1 VVTWILIAAVVAGL
15 IILVAVS
22 LPVVGRLSA
31 LRRAVL
37 RLQRRQE
44 EAMALQAGAQRLEQS
59 LLGLQRRAATT
70 EERLAV
76 IKAARGGGADPA
88 RHR

>member
-1 VVTWILIAAVVAGL
+1 
-15 IILVAVS
+15 
-22 LPVVGRLSA
+22 
-31 LRRAVL
+31 
-37 RLQRRQE
+37 
-44 EAMALQAGAQRLEQS
+44 MALQAGAQRLEQS

>member
-1 VVTWILIAAVVAGL
+1 MWIVIAAVVAGL

-76 IKAARGGGADPA
+76 IKAARGGGTGPA